1 MPVFFHPPITG
12 DSSALVRGF
21 FISSYMRLK
30 VLDDDPG
37 EYITPSS
44 ERIRVYLNGVEV
56 KHVYSADDVKGEVIT
71 AVLDSRWRFRVR
83 TIK

>member
-1 MPVFFHPPITG
+1 M
-12 DSSALVRGF
+12 RGF